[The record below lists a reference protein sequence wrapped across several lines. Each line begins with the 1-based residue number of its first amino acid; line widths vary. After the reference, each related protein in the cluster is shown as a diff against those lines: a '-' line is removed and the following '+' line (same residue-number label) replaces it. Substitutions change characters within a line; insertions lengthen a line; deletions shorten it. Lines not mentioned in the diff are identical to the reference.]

1 MSSMSTHSNKWYHAV
16 ITAIIAL
23 TIAAA
28 SPAAGAADSV
38 ITGPVTPQPLQM
50 ISGKST
56 ILKSTLPVKR
66 VSIADP
72 EVADFILL
80 SPNEIYVT
88 AKKAGTTNLTLWQNG
103 RLNAIYDLEVSYDLS
118 RLKQLLHETLPNE
131 KELRVMAT
139 HDSITL
145 AGSVSSTVNLSQA
158 MALARAFAPEE
169 KVTNL
174 VEVGGVHQVMLEI
187 RMAEISKSTTK
198 QFGINFNYS
207 RGDRDFGVSLLGGL
221 SQLVSPDDANI
232 ASSGG
237 FGLNVSESVNS
248 FFRFHNGSADWTGFI
263 DALKEDGLVK
273 ILAEPTLIAL
283 SGQSAEFLAG
293 GEFPVP
299 VPQGLGSVAIE
310 YKKFG
315 VSLAFTP
322 TVLDNNKIS
331 IKLTPEVSELDFS
344 TAVQFSGFVI
354 PGITTR
360 QASTVIELGDG
371 QSFAVAGL
379 LQETIRDDISKFP
392 VLGDIPILGAL
403 FRSHAFQKNETE
415 LVIIATPHL
424 VTPTDEENLSLP
436 TDFYIEPNDC
446 EFYIEGRNQGRE
458 KHRLPEITGNL
469 DGEFGHSLP
478 VAGE

>member
-1 MSSMSTHSNKWYHAV
+1 MSTHSNKWYHAV

-118 RLKQLLHETLPNE
+118 RLTQLLHETLPNE

-237 FGLNVSESVNS
+237 FGLNVSES
-248 FFRFHNGSADWTGFI
+248 
-263 DALKEDGLVK
+263 
-273 ILAEPTLIAL
+273 
-283 SGQSAEFLAG
+283 
-293 GEFPVP
+293 
-299 VPQGLGSVAIE
+299 
-310 YKKFG
+310 
-315 VSLAFTP
+315 
-322 TVLDNNKIS
+322 
-331 IKLTPEVSELDFS
+331 
-344 TAVQFSGFVI
+344 
-354 PGITTR
+354 
-360 QASTVIELGDG
+360 
-371 QSFAVAGL
+371 
-379 LQETIRDDISKFP
+379 
-392 VLGDIPILGAL
+392 
-403 FRSHAFQKNETE
+403 
-415 LVIIATPHL
+415 
-424 VTPTDEENLSLP
+424 
-436 TDFYIEPNDC
+436 
-446 EFYIEGRNQGRE
+446 
-458 KHRLPEITGNL
+458 
-469 DGEFGHSLP
+469 
-478 VAGE
+478 